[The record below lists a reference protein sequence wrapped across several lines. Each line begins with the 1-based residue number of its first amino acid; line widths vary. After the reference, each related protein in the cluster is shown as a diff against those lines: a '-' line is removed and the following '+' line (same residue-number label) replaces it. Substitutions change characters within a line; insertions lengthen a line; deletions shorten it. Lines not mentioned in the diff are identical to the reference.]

1 MTINGELD
9 LNSHDSNLKV
19 KLNELQQQINISKR
33 NKEPIEKIKELQ
45 KEYDH
50 IKAIMFL
57 PKIRTT
63 LSPPPP
69 FSFSTSP
76 PVTPP
81 TNSSNK

>member
-1 MTINGELD
+1 MTIN
-9 LNSHDSNLKV
+9 NSEFNINTHDTYLRA
-19 KLNELQQQINISKR
+19 KLNELQEQINISKR
-33 NKEPIEKIKELQ
+33 NKEPIEKIKEIQ
-45 KEYDH
+45 KEYNH
-50 IKAIMFL
+50 IKAILYL

-81 TNSSNK
+81 TNSSK